1 MLKKYMSELITFAIV
16 AGCMRT
22 HVVVLVLPGTCPVNT
37 AGNTAERKKI
47 MKTITEIT
55 TKQPAA
61 AILRLA
67 PYCRVSSDS
76 EDQRHSFAAQVKY
89 YTEYTAAH
97 PEYELVDIYADDTAI
112 LGLKSELQ

>member
-1 MLKKYMSELITFAIV
+1 
-16 AGCMRT
+16 
-22 HVVVLVLPGTCPVNT
+22 
-37 AGNTAERKKI
+37 

-97 PEYELVDIYADDTAI
+97 PEYELVDIYADEGTPQLADSMRNCSDR
-112 LGLKSELQ
+112 L